1 MRLTASISLALIL
14 SVTACDRA
22 DKPASGHSFAEI
34 DALIKQRAWPEVVER
49 LEGLRAERAA
59 DPQVLLRLATA
70 YSAKDQPAKA
80 IACLREGIDAHP
92 EAGTLYVPL
101 AQLYIRLAQHSSA
114 RQVLESARAHG
125 VGDRQIS
132 TALGT
137 CLGQMGDFDAAER
150 EFERALAAGDDER
163 VVHFNQAILLTQKKD
178 HERAIV
184 LLEGILQKDP
194 AYGPA
199 KRELARN
206 LILLHPADRAV
217 VDRALGL
224 CWDAKEQLR
233 DDWYLYEVMG
243 DAWMLVGDFDAAL
256 ESYTE
261 ALRLGRSPK
270 SVEDRYRLAKQQ
282 QIDRKKKEALAT
294 EPTGATDLKNATDP
308 H

>member
-1 MRLTASISLALIL
+1 MRLTASIALALFL
-14 SVTACDRA
+14 SVTACNRA
-22 DKPASGHSFAEI
+22 DKPATADSFAEI

-49 LEGLRAERAA
+49 LEDLRAERGPDA
-59 DPQVLLRLATA
+59 PLVLRLATA
-70 YSAKDQPAKA
+70 YSAKDQLAKA
-80 IACLREGIDAHP
+80 VTCLREGIDAHP
-92 EAGTLYVPL
+92 DAGTLYVPL

-125 VGDRQIS
+125 VADRLIA

-137 CLGQMGDFDAAER
+137 CLGQMGEYEAAER

-178 HERAIV
+178 HERAIA
-184 LLEGILQKDP
+184 LLEGILAKDP
-194 AYGPA
+194 TYAPA

-206 LILLHPADRAV
+206 LILLRPTDRATI
-217 VDRALGL
+217 DRALGL

-282 QIDRKKKEALAT
+282 QIDRKKKESLPVEPKDAADPKGST
-294 EPTGATDLKNATDP
+294 EP